1 MRMADYPE
9 EDVDVDYPEEDDWT
23 KIDSLD
29 YAHAVHYHS
38 AKHQHAGPQDK
49 RLINS
54 LGTNQRT
61 NLFQDSNPWVLRL
74 W

>member
-9 EDVDVDYPEEDDWT
+9 EDVEVYWT